1 MVFRGRQTLINI
13 TRPVLVVLLLLLVV
27 VREGGRLSFERSA
40 GDIFS
45 RLVRR
50 SSRPDCRVASP
61 WMAKTGVVSDLV
73 ELSTERRMRSA
84 VRKMDLAP
92 SLDGGWIHMYRS
104 VMWLLFFFLF
114 FSFSL
119 RVFDYYNDRSVVS
132 HYLPLEYQF
141 RCLLQQNFSHFV
153 LVVPVLDIDGIME
166 EFEAFLFD
174 GESVKLIA
182 DIPNKDLALVSEGV

>member
-1 MVFRGRQTLINI
+1 MVLRGRQTLINI
-13 TRPVLVVLLLLLVV
+13 TRPVLLLFSRLL
-27 VREGGRLSFERSA
+27 REGGRLRFERSA

-92 SLDGGWIHMYRS
+92 SL
-104 VMWLLFFFLF
+104 
-114 FSFSL
+114 
-119 RVFDYYNDRSVVS
+119 
-132 HYLPLEYQF
+132 
-141 RCLLQQNFSHFV
+141 
-153 LVVPVLDIDGIME
+153 
-166 EFEAFLFD
+166 
-174 GESVKLIA
+174 
-182 DIPNKDLALVSEGV
+182 EGVGYICIGQ

>member
-1 MVFRGRQTLINI
+1 MVLRGRQTLINI
-13 TRPVLVVLLLLLVV
+13 TRPVLVLLLLLVV
-27 VREGGRLSFERSA
+27 VVVREGGRFNFERSV

-104 VMWLLFFFLF
+104 VMWLLFF
-114 FSFSL
+114 SFSL
-119 RVFDYYNDRSVVS
+119 RCLILIMIDRWFLITYRLSINSGVFFSKTSRTSS
-132 HYLPLEYQF
+132 SSSQF
-141 RCLLQQNFSHFV
+141 WISTGSWRNSRPSFSMV
-153 LVVPVLDIDGIME
+153 NL
-166 EFEAFLFD
+166 
-174 GESVKLIA
+174 
-182 DIPNKDLALVSEGV
+182 

>member
-27 VREGGRLSFERSA
+27 LREGGRLRFERSV

-104 VMWLLFFFLF
+104 VMWLLFCFFLF
-114 FSFSL
+114 F
-119 RVFDYYNDRSVVS
+119 
-132 HYLPLEYQF
+132 
-141 RCLLQQNFSHFV
+141 FV
-153 LVVPVLDIDGIME
+153 
-166 EFEAFLFD
+166 
-174 GESVKLIA
+174 
-182 DIPNKDLALVSEGV
+182 EGV

>member
-1 MVFRGRQTLINI
+1 MVLRGRQTLINI
-13 TRPVLVVLLLLLVV
+13 TRPVLVVLLLVV
-27 VREGGRLSFERSA
+27 VREGGRLRFERSV

-92 SLDGGWIHMYRS
+92 SLDGGMDTY
-104 VMWLLFFFLF
+104 V
-114 FSFSL
+114 
-119 RVFDYYNDRSVVS
+119 
-132 HYLPLEYQF
+132 
-141 RCLLQQNFSHFV
+141 
-153 LVVPVLDIDGIME
+153 
-166 EFEAFLFD
+166 
-174 GESVKLIA
+174 
-182 DIPNKDLALVSEGV
+182 

>member
-1 MVFRGRQTLINI
+1 MA
-13 TRPVLVVLLLLLVV
+13 
-27 VREGGRLSFERSA
+27 SF
-40 GDIFS
+40 F
-45 RLVRR
+45 
-50 SSRPDCRVASP
+50 
-61 WMAKTGVVSDLV
+61 
-73 ELSTERRMRSA
+73 
-84 VRKMDLAP
+84 
-92 SLDGGWIHMYRS
+92 
-104 VMWLLFFFLF
+104 F

-119 RVFDYYNDRSVVS
+119 RVFHSYNDRSMVF

-141 RCLLQQNFSHFV
+141 RRLLQQNFSHFV

>member
-1 MVFRGRQTLINI
+1 MVLRGRQTLINI
-13 TRPVLVVLLLLLVV
+13 TRPVLFLLVLVLVV
-27 VREGGRLSFERSA
+27 VREGGRLRFERSV

-92 SLDGGWIHMYRS
+92 SLEGDGYICIG
-104 VMWLLFFFLF
+104 
-114 FSFSL
+114 
-119 RVFDYYNDRSVVS
+119 
-132 HYLPLEYQF
+132 Q
-141 RCLLQQNFSHFV
+141 
-153 LVVPVLDIDGIME
+153 
-166 EFEAFLFD
+166 
-174 GESVKLIA
+174 
-182 DIPNKDLALVSEGV
+182 

>member
-13 TRPVLVVLLLLLVV
+13 TRPVLLLLVLLV
-27 VREGGRLSFERSA
+27 VLVFSREGGRLRFERSV

-92 SLDGGWIHMYRS
+92 SLEGGMDTY
-104 VMWLLFFFLF
+104 V
-114 FSFSL
+114 
-119 RVFDYYNDRSVVS
+119 
-132 HYLPLEYQF
+132 
-141 RCLLQQNFSHFV
+141 
-153 LVVPVLDIDGIME
+153 
-166 EFEAFLFD
+166 
-174 GESVKLIA
+174 
-182 DIPNKDLALVSEGV
+182 

>member
-1 MVFRGRQTLINI
+1 MVLRGRQTLINI
-13 TRPVLVVLLLLLVV
+13 TRPVLVVLLLVVLLFS
-27 VREGGRLSFERSA
+27 REGGRLSFERSV

-104 VMWLLFFFLF
+104 VM
-114 FSFSL
+114 
-119 RVFDYYNDRSVVS
+119 
-132 HYLPLEYQF
+132 
-141 RCLLQQNFSHFV
+141 
-153 LVVPVLDIDGIME
+153 
-166 EFEAFLFD
+166 
-174 GESVKLIA
+174 
-182 DIPNKDLALVSEGV
+182 

>member
-13 TRPVLVVLLLLLVV
+13 TRPVLVLLVLLVL
-27 VREGGRLSFERSA
+27 REGGRLRLERSV

-50 SSRPDCRVASP
+50 SSRPDWRVASP

-92 SLDGGWIHMYRS
+92 SL
-104 VMWLLFFFLF
+104 
-114 FSFSL
+114 
-119 RVFDYYNDRSVVS
+119 
-132 HYLPLEYQF
+132 
-141 RCLLQQNFSHFV
+141 
-153 LVVPVLDIDGIME
+153 
-166 EFEAFLFD
+166 
-174 GESVKLIA
+174 
-182 DIPNKDLALVSEGV
+182 EGVGYICIGQ

>member
-1 MVFRGRQTLINI
+1 MVLRGRQTLINI
-13 TRPVLVVLLLLLVV
+13 TRPVLLLLLLVVV
-27 VREGGRLSFERSA
+27 VREGGRLRFERSV

-92 SLDGGWIHMYRS
+92 SLDGGRIHMYRS
-104 VMWLLFFFLF
+104 VVWLLFCFFLF
-114 FSFSL
+114 F
-119 RVFDYYNDRSVVS
+119 
-132 HYLPLEYQF
+132 
-141 RCLLQQNFSHFV
+141 FV
-153 LVVPVLDIDGIME
+153 
-166 EFEAFLFD
+166 
-174 GESVKLIA
+174 
-182 DIPNKDLALVSEGV
+182 EGV

>member
-1 MVFRGRQTLINI
+1 MVLRGRQTLINI
-13 TRPVLVVLLLLLVV
+13 TRPVLVVV
-27 VREGGRLSFERSA
+27 VREGGRLRFERSV

-92 SLDGGWIHMYRS
+92 SLEGGMDTY
-104 VMWLLFFFLF
+104 V
-114 FSFSL
+114 
-119 RVFDYYNDRSVVS
+119 
-132 HYLPLEYQF
+132 
-141 RCLLQQNFSHFV
+141 
-153 LVVPVLDIDGIME
+153 
-166 EFEAFLFD
+166 
-174 GESVKLIA
+174 
-182 DIPNKDLALVSEGV
+182 